1 MIRFLGCARSDQQCP
16 TAVPNRAMD
25 ELGPT
30 DLRPDRVRPDRLRP
44 LPRPPTQAKTE
55 LGPTDSGPYRVGP
68 NHWTALRQTAQNF
81 ALFFSL
87 SRPQFRSFFLSLGGL
102 FLSFFSLWGVVSC
115 LFFSLWGS
123 SRVLLSLTGGRFVEF
138 GGVFEGVDP
147 QMCTFGLSGCRVKP
161 RRPAAGAPLFSGFGP
176 TLRGSTPNRA
186 KIGRA

>member
-1 MIRFLGCARSDQQCP
+1 MIRFLGCARSDQQCH

-44 LPRPPTQAKTE
+44 LP
-55 LGPTDSGPYRVGP
+55 S
-68 NHWTALRQTAQNF
+68 WAQP
-81 ALFFSL
+81 LE
-87 SRPQFRSFFLSLGGL
+87 
-102 FLSFFSLWGVVSC
+102 SFFSLWRVVSC
-115 LFFSLWGS
+115 LFFSLWGF

-161 RRPAAGAPLFSGFGP
+161 RRSAAGAPLFSGFGP